1 MKSLVMIR
9 DAIHDA
15 QRSFPSHIGD
25 AARWHLAPIQF
36 VDTVRPRRASHR
48 AVDAP
53 LVEEETPGLVVRALR
68 RALRRVRDSGDRQR
82 DAKRGDGVR
91 RSNGKTAEG
100 PLFRKL
106 SHTSVFFA
114 ISNHE
119 IYPVWALCFPC
130 RNDSSAGRS
139 PRCSN
144 VLSESPPKFSS
155 FSKPLCI
162 HLSRGGPQLFE

>member
-1 MKSLVMIR
+1 MLCLRDERILFTNAGRKSGLRTPKQVCSCMILLR
-9 DAIHDA
+9 KCAV
-15 QRSFPSHIGD
+15 GD

-53 LVEEETPGLVVRALR
+53 LVEEETPGLIVRARR

-114 ISNHE
+114 ISM
-119 IYPVWALCFPC
+119 AMRF
-130 RNDSSAGRS
+130 AG
-139 PRCSN
+139 
-144 VLSESPPKFSS
+144 
-155 FSKPLCI
+155 
-162 HLSRGGPQLFE
+162 

>member
-91 RSNGKTAEG
+91 RSNGKTAED

-106 SHTSVFFA
+106 SHTNVFFA
-114 ISNHE
+114 ISSHE

-144 VLSESPPKFSS
+144 VYPK
-155 FSKPLCI
+155 P
-162 HLSRGGPQLFE
+162 